1 MPKNTDNV
9 STPCGL
15 IETPND
21 RPSFHS
27 RMVSHVSCIVDTHLV
42 GDRSG
47 SVPDGLCSD
56 AGDEVVVLVDMQ
68 NRELGQLGCS

>member
-27 RMVSHVSCIVDTHLV
+27 RMVSHVACIVDTHLV
-42 GDRSG
+42 GDRSA
-47 SVPDGLCSD
+47 VCR
-56 AGDEVVVLVDMQ
+56 M
-68 NRELGQLGCS
+68 GCAVMRAMRS

>member
-21 RPSFHS
+21 RPSFHN
-27 RMVSHVSCIVDTHLV
+27 RMVSHVACVVDTDLV

-47 SVPDGLCSD
+47 GALDGLC
-56 AGDEVVVLVDMQ
+56 
-68 NRELGQLGCS
+68 RP